1 MDIEN
6 PRIVA
11 EQHGDNWTLTVHW
24 IETFSPQEISS
35 GFEFEDWITFWEWD
49 VSDHDHILNGATDRF
64 RPTSVRHSWQW
75 PFPNI
80 PSDVLDT
87 ELGGEEIRA
96 QVFLRNVTTSSS
108 PIWRYTPLLQ
118 ISPG

>member
-1 MDIEN
+1 MDIVN

-11 EQHGDNWTLTVHW
+11 QQNGNNWTLTVHW
-24 IETFSPQEISS
+24 DETYTPQEISA

-49 VSDHDHILNGATDRF
+49 DTDHDHILNSAVDRF
-64 RPTSVRHSWQW
+64 RPNSIRHTWQW
-75 PFPNI
+75 PFSI
-80 PSDVLDT
+80 PGDALDT

-96 QVFLRNVTTSSS
+96 QVFLRNFSTSSS
-108 PIWRYTPLLQ
+108 PIHRFTPILQ